1 MQSSRILDTY
11 LYGESNRSVIL
22 TFKAFAICSRLSS
35 VGEYFSFMMLLIVDF
50 EMPVMLDNCR
60 TEMLLLYMMLSSNIF
75 MQISFALFY
84 ILFFIYS
91 WFVRVKQRRKQH
103 VQKKKV
109 SWMSIYIII
118 FAVLFRS
125 CPCMVDL

>member
-50 EMPVMLDNCR
+50 EIPVMLDNCR

-75 MQISFALFY
+75 MQILFAVFY
-84 ILFFIYS
+84 ILFLYE
-91 WFVRVKQRRKQH
+91 KRKLLWH
-103 VQKKKV
+103 
-109 SWMSIYIII
+109 
-118 FAVLFRS
+118 
-125 CPCMVDL
+125 

>member
-22 TFKAFAICSRLSS
+22 TFKAFAICSRLSN

-50 EMPVMLDNCR
+50 EIPVMLDNCR

-75 MQISFALFY
+75 MQILFAVFY
-84 ILFFIYS
+84 ILFLYE
-91 WFVRVKQRRKQH
+91 KRKLLWH
-103 VQKKKV
+103 
-109 SWMSIYIII
+109 
-118 FAVLFRS
+118 
-125 CPCMVDL
+125 

>member
-1 MQSSRILDTY
+1 M
-11 LYGESNRSVIL
+11 IL

-75 MQISFALFY
+75 MQILFVKY
-84 ILFFIYS
+84 KFIILAFYYQKI
-91 WFVRVKQRRKQH
+91 KNIRR
-103 VQKKKV
+103 
-109 SWMSIYIII
+109 I
-118 FAVLFRS
+118 
-125 CPCMVDL
+125 